1 MTINAKGRHWRYPMQ
16 TSEELAG
23 VIGISVAFEAR
34 DDDRAVAGIAALG
47 VAAESI
53 KAAEANKGKS

>member
-23 VIGISVAFEAR
+23 VIGISVALEAS
-34 DDDRAVAGIAALG
+34 G
-47 VAAESI
+47 
-53 KAAEANKGKS
+53 

>member
-1 MTINAKGRHWRYPMQ
+1 MTIKAKGRHWRYPMQ
-16 TSEELAG
+16 TGEELAG

-34 DDDRAVAGIAALG
+34 DDDRAEAGIAALG